1 LCYNRVLNGT
11 IRFEEWS
18 EGDHLAVIRGN
29 ALFPTFLTRAFLPSL
44 RKTSLSHPVL
54 VVFNGS
60 FSAELA
66 IPRITLY
73 TASKAFIKRLPSSLR
88 ADERFIAG
96 ESNIEFMYVHTGT
109 VQSNNIIA
117 STNFARPTSDEYA
130 THIVK
135 ALGSG
140 RVEVVP
146 YVGHQIGLMF
156 IRALPELLLQRFL
169 KEEAK
174 GLFSIGSKKSKKE

>member
-1 LCYNRVLNGT
+1 M
-11 IRFEEWS
+11 
-18 EGDHLAVIRGN
+18 
-29 ALFPTFLTRAFLPSL
+29 FPTLLTRAFLPSL
-44 RKTSLSHPVL
+44 RKTSLSRPVL

-60 FSAELA
+60 FSAEFA
-66 IPRITLY
+66 IPRIPLY
-73 TASKAFIKRLPSSLR
+73 TASKAFIQRLPSSLR

-96 ESNIEFMYVHTGT
+96 ESSIEFMYLHTGT
-109 VQSNNIIA
+109 VQSNTIIA
-117 STNFARPTSDEYA
+117 SANFARPTSDEYA

-146 YVGHQIGLMF
+146 YVGHQIGLTV
-156 IRALPELLLQRFL
+156 IRSLPGFLLRRVL

-174 GLFSIGSKKSKKE
+174 GLFSMGAKKSKKE